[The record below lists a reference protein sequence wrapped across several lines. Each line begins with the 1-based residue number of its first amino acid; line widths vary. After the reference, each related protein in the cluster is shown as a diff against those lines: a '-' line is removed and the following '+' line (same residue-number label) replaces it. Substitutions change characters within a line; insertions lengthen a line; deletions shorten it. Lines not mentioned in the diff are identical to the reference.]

1 MDLCR
6 TFDLRFFVI
15 QDRWDTSKFSA
26 RSIVDLKE
34 RYYDIVNALNKARH
48 TTGPEPKLIAY
59 DGDNEKRRKEQAKRL
74 FDRTAQQVEE
84 EANSQENPLC
94 YSESQ
99 TGNDWSNC
107 RDTKFRD

>member
-34 RYYDIVNALNKARH
+34 RYYDIVNTLNKVVI
-48 TTGPEPKLIAY
+48 LSVY
-59 DGDNEKRRKEQAKRL
+59 
-74 FDRTAQQVEE
+74 F
-84 EANSQENPLC
+84 
-94 YSESQ
+94 
-99 TGNDWSNC
+99 
-107 RDTKFRD
+107 